1 MLVSIVP
8 IVSKMHWDVVTPPE
22 LLTNETRYAIF
33 VAKYGEVLKEILGSK
48 DVPPDRLILVRL
60 NVFPLFTINRLI
72 WVPTFQLSRG
82 TKSARISVSMTDN
95 GVTIAVEL
103 ATIAAT
109 VALAPATIDPSIVAA
124 VEMIEASTVPNAPAI
139 SRTPSSYSVGPK
151 YGPSATIVSRV
162 RSPSWEIRSLIA
174 SV

>member
-1 MLVSIVP
+1 
-8 IVSKMHWDVVTPPE
+8 MHWDVVTPPA
-22 LLTNETRYAIF
+22 LLTNETRYAIL
-33 VAKYGEVLKEILGSK
+33 VAKYGEVLNEILGSK
-48 DVPPDRLILVRL
+48 DIPPARLTLVRL
-60 NVFPLFTINRLI
+60 NVIPLFTINRLN

-82 TKSARISVSMTDN
+82 TKRARISVRMTDN

-109 VALAPATIDPSIVAA
+109 VALAPATTDPSIVAA
-124 VEMIEASTVPNAPAI
+124 VDIIEASTVPRAPTI
-139 SRTPSSYSVGPK
+139 SRTPSSNPDGPK

-162 RSPSWEIRSLIA
+162 RSPSWEIRSVIA